1 MALSNRQEFDLDG
14 AADYLGCSASDI
26 LYYLDK
32 GLLRLAVSTSHVPD
46 LISVP
51 LNDLPLAQQQHLKS
65 LYNPDGIDLHRIT
78 EDPTLLDGSVP
89 VTCMYLTHHQRNKI
103 KDTVHALGEPIWI
116 FQNLLGEQITVWSEG
131 RLRAFWLFEEGG
143 WIADTHL
150 VREELDRLVAGAGND
165 KEVNTQRKEDSL
177 EAKEGAALF
186 DYPNLADG
194 TARLMVE
201 HMNQFIRENHRAA
214 GATELCDFIVER
226 ITYINYD
233 HRDKQ
238 IQIGDEEDRPKY
250 LSFKDFKRRY
260 QRYFDPN

>member
-1 MALSNRQEFDLDG
+1 MALPKRQEFDLDG
-14 AADYLGCSASDI
+14 AADYLGCSAGDI

-32 GLLRLAVSTSHVPD
+32 GLLRLAVSTSHAPD
-46 LISVP
+46 LVSVP
-51 LNDLPLAQQQHLKS
+51 LNDLPLAQQQRLKS

-78 EDPTLLDGSVP
+78 VDPTLLDGSVP
-89 VTCMYLTHHQRNKI
+89 VTCIYLTHHQRNKI

-116 FQNLLGEQITVWSEG
+116 FQDLLGEQITVWQEG
-131 RLRAFWLFEEGG
+131 RLRGFWLFEEGG

-150 VREELDRLVAGAGND
+150 AREELDRLVASAGDD
-165 KEVNTQRKEDSL
+165 KVVSTKPKEDSL

-186 DYPNLADG
+186 DYPNLADD

-214 GATELCDFIVER
+214 GEKELRDFIVER